1 LNLETL
7 KPFIAGGALAVG
19 TYFLV
24 RMLTQIKRPGGRL
37 TQFAGSDAEKKT
49 VEVGSANYKIRL
61 VFIAFGLDVSG
72 NETMALW
79 LARLGVGV
87 GIALLLMIAGA
98 PILMVPAGFVAA
110 WFVVESQM
118 NGTWVKL
125 SHGIEKDI
133 PIFLSRLASTIQIES
148 NVLEALNEVTE
159 TLDVKSPLREWML
172 RFIAR
177 CQSGGQ
183 QALGEM
189 LVEAQSIS
197 TSLGIAVFEIG
208 RLWETGGQGYAKAF
222 TIASD
227 NIGDALKARGMAHAK
242 GDGAK
247 GSIRMI
253 VFALLAVM
261 IFLFRTPQFAASM
274 KDFTIQVVFAFILG
288 WMFFGWSMIDS
299 IIENAV

>member
-7 KPFIAGGALAVG
+7 KPFIAGGALAFG
-19 TYFLV
+19 AYFLV
-24 RMLTQIKRPGGRL
+24 QMLTQIKRPGGRL
-37 TQFAGSDAEKKT
+37 TQFAGADAAKKS
-49 VEVGSANYKIRL
+49 VEIGSAYYKIRL
-61 VFIAFGLDVSG
+61 VFISFGLDVSG

-87 GIALLLMIAGA
+87 GIALLLIIAGA
-98 PILMVPAGFVAA
+98 PVLMIPAGFVAA

-159 TLDVKSPLREWML
+159 TLDVKSPLKEWML

-189 LVEAQSIS
+189 LVEAQAIS

-261 IFLFRTPQFAASM
+261 LFLFRTPQFAASM
-274 KDFTIQVVFAFILG
+274 KDFTVQVVFAVILG

>member
-1 LNLETL
+1 
-7 KPFIAGGALAVG
+7 V
-19 TYFLV
+19 
-24 RMLTQIKRPGGRL
+24 
-37 TQFAGSDAEKKT
+37 
-49 VEVGSANYKIRL
+49 
-61 VFIAFGLDVSG
+61 
-72 NETMALW
+72 ALW

-87 GIALLLMIAGA
+87 AIALLMIIAGA
-98 PILMVPAGFVAA
+98 PVLMIPASFVAA
-110 WFVVESQM
+110 WFIVESQM

-159 TLDVKSPLREWML
+159 TLDAKSPLREWML

-189 LVEAQSIS
+189 LVEAQAIS

-222 TIASD
+222 TIAAD

-261 IFLFRTPQFAASM
+261 LFLFRTPQFAASM